1 MRSKARARKLPKSD
15 SEIVNSMYETDPDLL
30 AGESAEEETEDS
42 IMSPIPVGPPSP
54 FPTSEDFTP
63 KEGSPY
69 EAPVYIPDDI
79 PIPPDFELRES
90 SIPGAGLGI
99 WAKKKIEVGERFGPY
114 MTIPRTTLKETN
126 FGWEQVLTD
135 PEVAS
140 QEGCIK
146 KVACMK
152 RVDDLRPVPSGQ
164 LPSQKIIII
173 EAQIIPLSLE
183 TASKK
188 PTSKWAMES
197 EPSRSISGL
206 FGSGLRHD
214 ARDYVVLSTAKTT
227 ESETVT
233 RLTKCKT
240 PLDLLETGISEKN
253 NNRSFVQ

>member
-15 SEIVNSMYETDPDLL
+15 SEIVNNMYETDPDLL

-114 MTIPRTTLKETN
+114 MAVQRSTLKETN
-126 FGWEQVLTD
+126 FGWEQILTD
-135 PEVAS
+135 PEVTS
-140 QEGCIK
+140 QEGNIK
-146 KVACMK
+146 KVGYGSVFWELFYSLAWKCT
-152 RVDDLRPVPSGQ
+152 RAPLLR
-164 LPSQKIIII
+164 
-173 EAQIIPLSLE
+173 
-183 TASKK
+183 
-188 PTSKWAMES
+188 
-197 EPSRSISGL
+197 
-206 FGSGLRHD
+206 F
-214 ARDYVVLSTAKTT
+214 
-227 ESETVT
+227 
-233 RLTKCKT
+233 
-240 PLDLLETGISEKN
+240 
-253 NNRSFVQ
+253 